1 MRKWAQWIWDNCI
14 KNKASAWQAICAVV
28 LTIFNILLYK
38 VSDRA
43 TETSR
48 ASERAFLNF
57 SHPGL
62 GVKLIAPDKTWTGQE
77 VSLNWVNSGN
87 TPAKGVVIQA
97 NVQAWRSDLPLGY
110 AFPENKANSLPVIG
124 PKQIYGTLTQ
134 ISKVDLVDAWQG
146 QSHLF
151 FWGSVTYKD
160 IFPADPDRL
169 SEFCVEMTHV
179 TFAPSPGASQSSAT
193 PAVPAPTIP
202 PTPDTVVGFQWQ
214 ACREHNCYDEDCKDY
229 SVKIKQMRA
238 E

>member
-1 MRKWAQWIWDNCI
+1 MPTSNDTAEKTDSPEDEEASEEKYMRKWAQWIWDNCI

-87 TPAKGVVIQA
+87 TPAKG
-97 NVQAWRSDLPLGY
+97 
-110 AFPENKANSLPVIG
+110 
-124 PKQIYGTLTQ
+124 
-134 ISKVDLVDAWQG
+134 
-146 QSHLF
+146 
-151 FWGSVTYKD
+151 
-160 IFPADPDRL
+160 
-169 SEFCVEMTHV
+169 
-179 TFAPSPGASQSSAT
+179 
-193 PAVPAPTIP
+193 
-202 PTPDTVVGFQWQ
+202 
-214 ACREHNCYDEDCKDY
+214 
-229 SVKIKQMRA
+229 
-238 E
+238 